1 MTLSAAALAVL
12 TASLLAACS
21 GGGGGSNPTPVGSTP
36 TPAPSVAASASPH
49 PSPSAGTGTQATAT
63 GTVVDYA
70 ANTPL
75 SGVKV
80 SISAYTAGSAITQ
93 VATTTSTGTFSFTTA
108 PGTYY
113 LVIGSDSPTDT
124 TTTLHTKITLAAG
137 NNALTLPIPPAETDV
152 TYTAAQLSGNFRL
165 TALSGNQLSCFTGQN
180 AGRTSAS
187 LPQEIPEELMTEA
200 VTAEVNQSVALNGP
214 GSLDSS
220 TFYSFE
226 TSIGGI
232 ASNLL
237 STAGYEPSCP
247 QLTDTF
253 DFNSA
258 DTDVYPT
265 ATNAS
270 NIYFGA
276 NALGSGT
283 DGYAAQ
289 AWAADP
295 R

>member
-1 MTLSAAALAVL
+1 MTFPAAALAVL

-49 PSPSAGTGTQATAT
+49 PSPSPSAGTGTQATAT

-80 SISAYTAGSAITQ
+80 SISAYTAGAAETQ

-113 LVIGSDSPTDT
+113 LVIGSDSTTDT
-124 TTTLHTKITLAAG
+124 TTTLHTKISLVAG
-137 NNALTLPIPPAETDV
+137 TNALTLPIPPTEAEV
-152 TYTAAQLSGNFRL
+152 TYTAAQMSGNFRL

-187 LPQEIPEELMTEA
+187 LPQEIPEELMTET
-200 VTAEVNQSVALNGP
+200 VTDEGIQANADGGQAIGIAANP
-214 GSLDSS
+214 
-220 TFYSFE
+220 FAFE
-226 TSIGGI
+226 TAIGGVAI
-232 ASNLL
+232 NDV

-247 QLTDTF
+247 QLTQTF
-253 DFNSA
+253 DFNPA
-258 DTDVYPT
+258 DTDVYPS
-265 ATNAS
+265 ATSAA
-270 NIYFGA
+270 NIYLMGSVA
-276 NALGSGT
+276 NGFTGQT
-283 DGYAAQ
+283 
-289 AWAADP
+289 WAIDP